1 MSRRNNEDH
10 IETKTNPLTEEVN
23 DVKTE
28 DPVLTENADDTAAS
42 ADSAENAPAD
52 STEGTEQT
60 ADSASADASE
70 GTEQTADSARQ
81 QKMLS
86 RTAWTER

>member
-28 DPVLTENADDTAAS
+28 DPVLTENADDTA
-42 ADSAENAPAD
+42 
-52 STEGTEQT
+52 TVLLQT
-60 ADSASADASE
+60 LLKERSRQR
-70 GTEQTADSARQ
+70 TVLLQTLLKERSRQ